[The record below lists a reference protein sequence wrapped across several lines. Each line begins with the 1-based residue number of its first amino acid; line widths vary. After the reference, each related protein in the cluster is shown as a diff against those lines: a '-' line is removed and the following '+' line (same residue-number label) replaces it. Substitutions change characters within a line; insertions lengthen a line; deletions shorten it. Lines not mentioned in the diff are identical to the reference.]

1 MRWRVF
7 YVCFP
12 CRRFRKCIDSKIVSF
27 FPYRWV
33 HIVCALYVPGV
44 AFGDIDK
51 LRPVTLTEMN
61 YSKYGAKV
69 RQSVFGCLKRKFL
82 LINLHDFLLIL
93 LTTEMLVSNYAI
105 HIAVSTEL
113 FIIDINFLRKPS
125 MYKFFH
131 IF

>member
-1 MRWRVF
+1 MF
-7 YVCFP
+7 SP
-12 CRRFRKCIDSKIVSF
+12 C
-27 FPYRWV
+27 RWV

-69 RQSVFGCLKRKFL
+69 RHSVFDRLEKFS

-93 LTTEMLVSNYAI
+93 LTTEMIVSNHAI
-105 HIAVSTEL
+105 GIVVSIKS
-113 FIIDINFLRKPS
+113 FIIYSNFLRKPE
-125 MYKFFH
+125 M
-131 IF
+131 